1 MNIYDLTVR
10 NVVVNMTT
18 LCSVP
23 PYLGYLTGHRPGT
36 YLHSDLASVIS
47 LRLRVDQGLKCG
59 I

>member
-23 PYLGYLTGHRPGT
+23 PYLGDLLGT
-36 YLHSDLASVIS
+36 DLVLIYIAA
-47 LRLRVDQGLKCG
+47 
-59 I
+59 